1 MSSNRSVPPATVIPT
16 LAVRDVVAA
25 TDWLCAAFGFRVRLR
40 IGSHRAQLMA
50 GDGAV
55 ILTELPAG
63 VQVVADHGVLIR
75 VDDVDAHC
83 ARARA
88 AGAKILRQ
96 PETHPYG
103 ERQYVARDPEGHA
116 WTFSES
122 VEDAD
127 PATWGATDIHLDADR

>member
-1 MSSNRSVPPATVIPT
+1 MKRNRSVPRAMVIPT

-25 TDWLCAAFGFRVRLR
+25 TDWLCAAFGFEVRLR
-40 IGSHRAQLMA
+40 IGDHRAQLRF

-63 VQVVADHGVLIR
+63 VAVVADHGVLVR
-75 VDDVDAHC
+75 VEDLDAHH
-83 ARARA
+83 ARALA
-88 AGAKILRQ
+88 AGAEVVRPPQ
-96 PETHPYG
+96 AYPYG
-103 ERQYVARDPEGHA
+103 ERQYVALDPDGHA

-127 PATWGATDIHLDADR
+127 PVGWGATDVHLERDA